1 VLIRAAVAD
10 SARAQARTAAAS
22 TSSSD
27 VIGNLQ
33 ITTGTADDV
42 RGVEPL
48 EIAPV
53 DKALRAYPGCPQA
66 RWTTGRRGP
75 QADRVARVIVSVGI
89 DVVLVDRFAKA
100 LERTPLLADRL
111 FTDSERM
118 TSSGNPR
125 SAESLAARFAAKEA
139 VAKAL
144 GAPAGL
150 RWHDCEVV
158 TDPDGRPWLT
168 VSGTVAAVAAERG
181 VSRWHLSLSH
191 DGGIASA
198 MVVAEA

>member
-1 VLIRAAVAD
+1 
-10 SARAQARTAAAS
+10 
-22 TSSSD
+22 
-27 VIGNLQ
+27 
-33 ITTGTADDV
+33 
-42 RGVEPL
+42 
-48 EIAPV
+48 
-53 DKALRAYPGCPQA
+53 
-66 RWTTGRRGP
+66 
-75 QADRVARVIVSVGI
+75 VIVSVGI
-89 DVVLVDRFAKA
+89 DVVLVEKFTRA
-100 LERTPLLADRL
+100 LERTPLLGDRI
-111 FTDSERM
+111 FTEAELV

-150 RWHDCEVV
+150 HWHDCEVV

-181 VSRWHLSLSH
+181 ITVWHLSLSH

-198 MVVAEA
+198 MVVAERLAASERLGRPA